1 MITLF
6 ASIVG
11 FIGSIIPEI
20 IKIIKSHKENLHEL
34 AILDKKIEL
43 SKIEQDNKNNLQ
55 DAIEKI
61 DFTPKCEEKF
71 ENKWVENLNASVRPV
86 IAYGF
91 FIIYLLMKIVK
102 YKIIAQIAQ
111 HDIIHFIDVIWE
123 LEDQASFAG
132 IISFYF
138 GQRTFRKIQNK

>member
-43 SKIEQDNKNNLQ
+43 SKIEQNNKNNFQ
-55 DAIEKI
+55 EPIEKI
-61 DFTPKCEEKF
+61 DFVQRCEEKF
-71 ENKWVENLNASVRPV
+71 ESKWVESLNATVRPV

-91 FIIYLLMKIVK
+91 FIIYLFVKIVK
-102 YKIIAQIAQ
+102 YKIIAQ
-111 HDIIHFIDVIWE
+111 HNMIHVIDVIWE

>member
-20 IKIIKSHKENLHEL
+20 IKIVKSHKENLHEL

-43 SKIEQDNKNNLQ
+43 SKIEQNNTNNNLQ

-61 DFTPKCEEKF
+61 YFTPKCEEKF
-71 ENKWVENLNASVRPV
+71 ENKWVESLNASVRPV

-91 FIIYLLMKIVK
+91 FIVYLLMKIVK
-102 YKIIAQIAQ
+102 YKVIAQ
-111 HDIIHFIDVIWE
+111 HNIIHVIDIIWE
-123 LEDQASFAG
+123 AEDQASFAG